1 MTRIDWQKERHRL
14 AALYAG
20 MEEAELE
27 QIATEAQSL
36 TAVAKETLRTEMARR
51 GMTFAAKTA
60 KAGLTAPD
68 KPDPPKPVMIRRF
81 RDLPEA
87 EIAKSILD
95 SAGIESFLGEENI
108 VRLDWFYSNL
118 VGGIKLLVRAEDA
131 EAASRLLGQNVPEN
145 FDVEGLGEYKQ
156 PRCPRCQSWDVA
168 FDGLDKHVTYALL
181 FLLPIPITNKGW
193 KCHSCGHVW
202 KDDSDV
208 QTQPHA
214 PEQPH

>member
-1 MTRIDWQKERHRL
+1 MAQIDLEKERQRL

-20 MEEAELE
+20 MEQGELE
-27 QIATEAQSL
+27 EIAAQAGSL
-36 TAVAKETLRTEMARR
+36 TDVAREALRFELSRR
-51 GMTFAAKTA
+51 G
-60 KAGLTAPD
+60 LTPLLEASKSNPSSLEQSE
-68 KPDPPKPVMIRRF
+68 PPVMIRRF

-118 VGGIKLLVRAEDA
+118 VGGIKLLVRAADA
-131 EAASRLLGQNVPEN
+131 EAASRLLAQNVPEN

-168 FDGLDKHVTYALL
+168 FDGLDKHITYALL

-193 KCHSCGHVW
+193 KCHSCGYVW
-202 KDDSDV
+202 RDDGNV
-208 QTQPHA
+208 QTLPPA
-214 PEQPH
+214 SEQPH